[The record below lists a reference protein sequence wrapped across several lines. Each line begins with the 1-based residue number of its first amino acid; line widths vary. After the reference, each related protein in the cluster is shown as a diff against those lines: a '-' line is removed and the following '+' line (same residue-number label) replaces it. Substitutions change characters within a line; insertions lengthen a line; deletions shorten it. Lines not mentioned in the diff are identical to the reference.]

1 MYDLKYA
8 EMTWHRGTQ
17 ILKKPGRYLK
27 ILDTRM
33 VPLGKFHTED
43 PPVLLPTV
51 QTFVPLGT
59 CCLVIFT
66 PLRLCIIFI
75 LWLW

>member
-1 MYDLKYA
+1 MYDLKCA
-8 EMTWHRGTQ
+8 EMTWHRSTQ
-17 ILKKPGRYLK
+17 IFKKPSSYLK

-33 VPLGKFHTED
+33 VPLGMLHTRPTSITPHSTNFCPYGD
-43 PPVLLPTV
+43 LLP
-51 QTFVPLGT
+51 G
-59 CCLVIFT
+59 IFT